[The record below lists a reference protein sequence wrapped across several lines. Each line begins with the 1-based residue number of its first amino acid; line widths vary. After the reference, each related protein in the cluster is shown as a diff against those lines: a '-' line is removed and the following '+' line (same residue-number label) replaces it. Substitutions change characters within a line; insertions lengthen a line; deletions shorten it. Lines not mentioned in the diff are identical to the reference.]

1 MKKEIIAEYTY
12 ELPEL
17 TDEEIK
23 SFYEENGITDVN
35 PEDVRMYI
43 RESIYNM
50 LCQIQKQNTIYSVN
64 KHIK

>member
-1 MKKEIIAEYTY
+1 MNKEVITEYTY

-35 PEDVRMYI
+35 SEEVRDYI
-43 RESIYNM
+43 KESLYKLFCEAAN
-50 LCQIQKQNTIYSVN
+50 KQHEVLDDEV
-64 KHIK
+64 

>member
-23 SFYEENGITDVN
+23 SFCEENGITDVN

-50 LCQIQKQNTIYSVN
+50 LCQSQKQNTTYSANEV
-64 KHIK
+64 IK